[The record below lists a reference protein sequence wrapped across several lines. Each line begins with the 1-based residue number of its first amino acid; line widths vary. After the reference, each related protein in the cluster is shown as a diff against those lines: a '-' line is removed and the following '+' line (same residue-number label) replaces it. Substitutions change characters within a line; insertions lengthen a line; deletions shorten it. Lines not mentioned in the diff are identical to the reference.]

1 MKNGGVS
8 MQANA
13 EPDLA
18 QTGERLKPAMAGLI
32 SGILDLFLPSMGAG
46 HSSAQVS
53 RQQHLRIAPCYQCRV
68 RRASLGD

>member
-1 MKNGGVS
+1 

-18 QTGERLKPAMAGLI
+18 QTGERLKPVMAGLI
-32 SGILDLFLPSMGAG
+32 SGILDLILPSMEAG

-53 RQQHLRIAPCYQCRV
+53 RAAALVHSPCYQCRV
-68 RRASLGD
+68 RQAGPGD